1 MSYYGKNDW
10 RFRSNGLSKS
20 SSQPNYLIPHELNK
34 YNSNYLPL
42 IRHHQQAEIFSNQIN
57 KSNRIKNEILNSK
70 YKLFKERGI
79 DNYNRNKY
87 KYIY

>member
-34 YNSNYLPL
+34 YNWGDNWIIKIEEVEMEMDAVKIEL
-42 IRHHQQAEIFSNQIN
+42 IW
-57 KSNRIKNEILNSK
+57 IKLN
-70 YKLFKERGI
+70 I
-79 DNYNRNKY
+79 
-87 KYIY
+87 